1 MAAKLYRLSAV
12 QGFAR
17 AQSRLAFMFA
27 EGRGVPKDERQA
39 YFWVLI
45 ACAAGQTDGA
55 EYLKYAESR
64 LSEAQRTLAQTEA
77 RNWKSVPYTGVTPG
91 GTPSWTIVEIG

>member
-1 MAAKLYRLSAV
+1 MAAKLYRMSAE
-12 QGFAR
+12 QGHAL
-17 AQSRLAFMFA
+17 AQNRLAFMYA

-45 ACAAGQTDGA
+45 ACAAGQTDAA

-64 LSEAQRTLAQTEA
+64 LSEAERTLAQTEA
-77 RNWKSVPYTGVTPG
+77 RNWKSVAYTSVTPG
-91 GTPSWTIVEIG
+91 ETPSWTIVQIG